1 MELERTFDENVY
13 SNVDDGSVFPL
24 FVRYSE
30 KNVDFNNK
38 NNSTSFEDMVAQIKG
53 VHECCFIHRRQ
64 KNRDGKLLDELA
76 IKIDE
81 ISDYLATGVVGCAI
95 GRDFYHNTT
104 SFDEI
109 TKRAKKAVS
118 LIK

>member
-1 MELERTFDENVY
+1 MSMTVLYFLSLCVI
-13 SNVDDGSVFPL
+13 L
-24 FVRYSE
+24 K

-76 IKIDE
+76 IK
-81 ISDYLATGVVGCAI
+81 
-95 GRDFYHNTT
+95 N
-104 SFDEI
+104 
-109 TKRAKKAVS
+109 
-118 LIK
+118 

>member
-1 MELERTFDENVY
+1 M
-13 SNVDDGSVFPL
+13 
-24 FVRYSE
+24 
-30 KNVDFNNK
+30 
-38 NNSTSFEDMVAQIKG
+38 IKIYPTGHLGG
-53 VHECCFIHRRQ
+53 VEYIQDILRPMPFLNIIAT
-64 KNRDGKLLDELA
+64 GA